1 MTQYHY
7 ERPATTAVEPVAP
20 KPNSKTIQD
29 IGRLEEKIREQ
40 ERSISDLQ
48 KLVKKLQNELRT
60 AVNTFNSTRG

>member
-1 MTQYHY
+1 MTQYHH
-7 ERPATTAVEPVAP
+7 ERPAATAVEPVVP
-20 KPNSKTIQD
+20 KTNNKTIQD
-29 IGRLEEKIREQ
+29 ISRLEEKIREQ

>member
-1 MTQYHY
+1 MTQYHH
-7 ERPATTAVEPVAP
+7 ERPATTAVEPVVS
-20 KPNSKTIQD
+20 KPNNKTIQD
-29 IGRLEEKIREQ
+29 ISRLEEKIREQ